1 MGKLVVVSRDRVG
14 EAAVKLITPET
25 GKLFAVAPV
34 RRDGPPAAEKVTDSS
49 RYFALRIENDK
60 GAWRALALGV
70 VAAGPHASAR
80 TAPRGAVLTRHPLA
94 PHCRPLLARARPC
107 RAARVYRHRLQQPQR
122 RV

>member
-25 GKLFAVAPV
+25 GKLFAVALV

-60 GAWRALALGV
+60 GASVVELAA
-70 VAAGPHASAR
+70 VA
-80 TAPRGAVLTRHPLA
+80 
-94 PHCRPLLARARPC
+94 
-107 RAARVYRHRLQQPQR
+107 R
-122 RV
+122 RCVRRC